1 MHVGVQ
7 ENVYVSAEVVC
18 ALLCFAILHSCP
30 TRSNMHVG
38 VQENA
43 YISFEGACALLCFAI
58 LHVCPT
64 RANMHVGVL
73 VFVAYALVQAN
84 QLGGSTPTYDVYDSD
99 NYPLVSSTTQELP
112 CECHHGPLA
121 ITQRTEHVLP
131 KAQPLAITQCTEHVL
146 PKAQLLALSW
156 SIIFSGKLNAKGYQL
171 QLRGFGSS
179 PYS

>member
-1 MHVGVQ
+1 
-7 ENVYVSAEVVC
+7 
-18 ALLCFAILHSCP
+18 
-30 TRSNMHVG
+30 
-38 VQENA
+38 
-43 YISFEGACALLCFAI
+43 
-58 LHVCPT
+58 
-64 RANMHVGVL
+64 MHVGVL

-112 CECHHGPLA
+112 RECHHSPLA
-121 ITQRTEHVLP
+121 IMQCTEHVLPKAQSLAVTQCTEHVLP